1 MNDIWTGQ
9 WASDRLGLTLETHS
23 GRALH
28 DLVGVAVRRNPR
40 RAQLLVSTV
49 LGKHIPTLP
58 SAIED
63 AGLALGSLVPEGA
76 GPTLVLGYAETA
88 TALAHC
94 VGRVLRAPVL
104 HSTRRRVPGYDSVVN
119 FEEEH
124 SHATSHL
131 VLPGDPSLLSDAA
144 RIVLVDDELSTGRT
158 VINTIRSLANLYP
171 CRRFVVASLVDLR
184 GQADVDALA
193 ALAAEIGARV
203 EAVSLSSGILRT
215 WGGRDERAATLMS
228 ALTAPVA
235 PPHREVDD
243 FRGRD
248 TWPAEIIE
256 GGRHGFSAVDDDR
269 LEAAAHALA
278 LELAPGLGESV
289 LVLGT
294 EELMYAPLRI
304 ARALEDRLPGTVHFS
319 STTRS
324 PVNVIDVPGYPI
336 RDALVFPAFDG
347 PDDGPGTR
355 FAYNVAG
362 ARVYTDVLLA
372 VDVVSDLLYANG
384 GLVSQLLETGARVQ
398 VLIIPARGLA
408 APLVGPG
415 FGSYSAGEVR
425 WLLKDLSE
433 VALEAPIEDREEA
446 IQAGSAHYAESLPVE
461 YLPTEEY
468 QQLFSRVLA
477 ESVDRVA
484 TAVGVVAELM
494 LSERR
499 VTALA
504 SLARAGTPVGA
515 LINRWVGSTRG
526 LELPHYAIS
535 IVRGRG
541 IDMNALRYLAK
552 HHDPAGVAFVD
563 GWTGKGAITRE
574 FSDAIRIVNLDLG
587 PAGGFVD
594 DLAVLADTGECVST
608 FGTRDDFL
616 VPSACLNSTVSGLVS
631 RTVLNDALIGR
642 EDYHGA
648 KFYSEL
654 ASRDVSGAFLDAVSA
669 SFNSVRDEVAR
680 QVKALR
686 ATDRT
691 PTWSGWRTVERLALE
706 YGIQSLHLIK
716 PGVGETTRVLLRR
729 VPWQILVDPGKRDE
743 LKHVELLARDRGVP
757 LVEVEDL
764 GYSCVGLIKPS
775 GVAL

>member
-1 MNDIWTGQ
+1 MKDHWTGE
-9 WASDRLGLTLETHS
+9 WVSDRLGLTLETHS
-23 GRALH
+23 GRDLRK
-28 DLVGVAVRRNPR
+28 LVGVAVRRNPR
-40 RAQLLVSTV
+40 RAHLLVSTV
-49 LGKHIPTLP
+49 LGKHVPTLP
-58 SAIED
+58 SVIED
-63 AGLALGSLVPEGA
+63 AGLALGALVPA
-76 GPTLVLGYAETA
+76 GPEPVLVLGYAETA

-94 VGRVLRAPVL
+94 VGRALRATVL
-104 HSTRRRVPGYDSVVN
+104 LSTRRRVPGYDSAVK

-124 SHATSHL
+124 SHATSHV
-131 VLPGDPSLLSDAA
+131 VLPSDLSLLSGAA
-144 RIVLVDDELSTGRT
+144 RIVLVDDELSTGQT
-158 VINTIRSLANLYP
+158 VINTIRSLAAGYP
-171 CRRFVVASLVDLR
+171 CRSFVVASLVDLR
-184 GQADVDALA
+184 CRADVDVLT
-193 ALAAEIGARV
+193 ALAAELGARV
-203 EAVSLSSGILRT
+203 EVVCLASGTLRT
-215 WGGRDERAATLMS
+215 EVGHDERAANLML
-228 ALTAPVA
+228 ALTAPSA
-235 PPHREVDD
+235 PPHRRVEDL
-243 FRGRD
+243 RGRG

-256 GGRHGFSAVDDDR
+256 GGRHGFSATDDDR
-269 LEAAAHALA
+269 LEAAAGALA
-278 LELAPGLGESV
+278 AELAPGLGKSV

-304 ARALEDRLPGTVHFS
+304 ARALEDRVLGTVHFS

-324 PVNVIDVPGYPI
+324 PVNVIDAPGYPI
-336 RDALVFPAFDG
+336 RDSLVFPAFDG

-355 FAYNVAG
+355 FAYNIAG

-372 VDVVSDLLYANG
+372 VDAVSDLLYADG

-398 VLIIPARGLA
+398 VLVIPAKGLA
-408 APLVGPG
+408 APLTGPG
-415 FGSYSAGEVR
+415 FGSYTDGEVR
-425 WLLKDLSE
+425 WLLKDLSG

-468 QQLFSRVLA
+468 QQLFAEVLL

-494 LSERR
+494 VTERS

-515 LINRWVGSTRG
+515 LINRWLASTRD
-526 LELPHYAIS
+526 LKLPHYAIS

-541 IDMNALRYLAK
+541 IDVNALRYLAK
-552 HHDPAGVAFVD
+552 HHAPAGVAFVD
-563 GWTGKGAITRE
+563 GWTGKGAITME
-574 FSDAIRIVNLDLG
+574 FSDAIRMANLELG
-587 PAGGFVD
+587 ASGGFVD
-594 DLAVLADTGECVST
+594 NLAVLADTGECVST
-608 FGTRDDFL
+608 YGTRDDFL
-616 VPSACLNSTVSGLVS
+616 IPSACLNSTVSGLVS

-648 KFYSEL
+648 KFYAEL
-654 ASRDVSGAFLDAVSA
+654 APRDVSVAFLDAVSA
-669 SFNSVRDEVAR
+669 RFDAIGDEVAK

-686 ATDRT
+686 VTDRT
-691 PTWSGWRTVERLALE
+691 PTWNGWRTVERLAAE

-729 VPWQILVDPGKRDE
+729 VPWQILIDPGRRDE
-743 LKHVELLARDRGVP
+743 LKHVELLAHDRGVP
-757 LVEVEDL
+757 LVEVEGL